1 MRGKK
6 KAGGA
11 SSKFQCTICKTSYK
25 YASSLQLHMKESH
38 DVRVTPKTEAGAN
51 MTNDKACVLTSRGG
65 KTPQSDQVGKLSKRL
80 L

>member
-25 YASSLQLHMKESH
+25 YASSLQLHMKEFHSVNYTAKV
-38 DVRVTPKTEAGAN
+38 DATGW
-51 MTNDKACVLTSRGG
+51 CSRIPLWKCNYSRKG
-65 KTPQSDQVGKLSKRL
+65 T
-80 L
+80 